1 MRLRVWR
8 DAWLSLAL
16 SACGGASQSTDVTA
30 RAGETTEVHGGT
42 ASMFDAPPLA
52 NATYVATWSK
62 GDFGHQAEVALEH
75 GSLKCRWL
83 VELLHRDE
91 YTVPDPSKY
100 PPAATQTCDME
111 TAKLL
116 SKEPKLLF
124 VIDGN
129 GKRWM
134 SAEEV
139 LKAASPIDTPAKA
152 VLAVWITSKY
162 DLGWYDGKREYGSL
176 EAAHVQEIAGGFEVT
191 AGASSEQSSCGGP
204 EGKQTVTNY
213 KLTLFVDPAGNVTE
227 REKKVSNKYDVADPC
242 HPMGRRPTDF
252 VDVAS
257 GGSVHGH
264 LLRAM
269 HHEAESVRAFT
280 RIARE
285 LEAHGAPEELIA
297 AARKAAADERRHA
310 DLCGKLTSEKPEIAH
325 DDLAIRT
332 LLELAIDN
340 AREGCVGETYSALA
354 NVVQAR
360 DAATPELR
368 AHFAAIAPDEIEHA
382 ALAYAIA
389 EWIKD
394 QLDDPEKEQVEKA
407 IGSAVSDLA
416 RSAGAPATF
425 ATRALGLPLGE
436 RASSLVEC
444 VARAALVA
452 A

>member
-1 MRLRVWR
+1 MRLRAWR
-8 DAWLSLAL
+8 DAWLWIAL
-16 SACGGASQSTDVTA
+16 SACGGASPSTTDATA
-30 RAGETTEVHGGT
+30 PSEVHGVT
-42 ASMFDAPPLA
+42 ASIFDAPPLA
-52 NATYVATWSK
+52 NATYVATWSQ
-62 GDFGHQAEVALEH
+62 GDFGHHAEVALEH
-75 GSLKCRWL
+75 GSLKCHWL
-83 VELLHRDE
+83 VELLVRDT
-91 YTVPDPSKY
+91 YGGPNQPPMPPD
-100 PPAATQTCDME
+100 ATKTCDME

-116 SKEPKLLF
+116 TKDQKLLF
-124 VIDGN
+124 VIDAQ

-134 SAEEV
+134 SADEV

-152 VLAVWITSKY
+152 VLAVWLTSKY
-162 DLGWYDGKREYGSL
+162 DLGWFDGKREYGSL
-176 EAAHVQEIAGGFEVT
+176 EGAHVQEIAGGFEVL

-213 KLTLFVDPAGNVTE
+213 KLTLFVDAAGTVTE

-242 HPMGRRPTDF
+242 HPMGRRPSGF

-257 GGSVHGH
+257 GGSVRGH
-264 LLRAM
+264 LVRAM

-285 LEAHGAPEELIA
+285 LEAHGAPEELVTA
-297 AARKAAADERRHA
+297 AKKAAADERRHA

-325 DDLAIRT
+325 DDLPIRS

-368 AHFAAIAPDEIEHA
+368 AHFAAIAPDEIDHA

-389 EWIKD
+389 EWIAD
-394 QLDDPEKEQVEKA
+394 RLNDEERGEVRDA
-407 IGSAVSDLA
+407 IENAVGDLA
-416 RSAGAPATF
+416 RTCRFPSTEAVRSLGVPRGDGAS
-425 ATRALGLPLGE
+425 GLF
-436 RASSLVEC
+436 EC